1 MQINIAGHHVEVTDS
16 LRNYTFEKLRRLT
29 RHSDDITSIKVI
41 LAVERTRQKAEASLH
56 LAGADLH
63 AAAESTDLYMAIDQ
77 LVDRLDRQLLK
88 YKDKVTS
95 HKKHRIQGNQGNQ
108 L

>member
-16 LRNYTFEKLRRLT
+16 LRKYTHDKLHRLT
-29 RHSDDITSIKVI
+29 RHSDRITSIKVV
-41 LAVERTRQKAEASLH
+41 LAVEKMRQKAEASLH

-63 AAAESTDLYMAIDQ
+63 AAAESDDLYSALDQ

-88 YKDKVTS
+88 
-95 HKKHRIQGNQGNQ
+95 HKEKRTDRKHRKDR
-108 L
+108 